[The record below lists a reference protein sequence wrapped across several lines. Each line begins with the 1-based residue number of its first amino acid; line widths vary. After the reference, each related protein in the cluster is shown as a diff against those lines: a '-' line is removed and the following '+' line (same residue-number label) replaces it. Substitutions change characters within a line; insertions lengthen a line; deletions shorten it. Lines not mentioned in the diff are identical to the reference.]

1 MSPTTPDHGPL
12 PDAEAQCGEL
22 AALLKPAVT
31 AQTAFVGIFSGGVW
45 VAEKLAAQLG
55 VTTPVGQ
62 IDVSFYRDDYEKIG
76 LHHNV
81 RPTSIPFPVDGRH
94 IILFDDVL
102 ESGRTTRAALNVL
115 FDFGRPACVEMA
127 VLADR
132 GGRQLP
138 IAARWCVW
146 TPALARD
153 DALILEQSASG
164 KLAWRKEK
172 REGGA

>member
-1 MSPTTPDHGPL
+1 MSPKTPESGSL
-12 PDAEAQCGEL
+12 PDAEAQCQEL
-22 AALLKPAVT
+22 AAALKPAIGET
-31 AQTAFVGIFSGGVW
+31 TAFVGIYSGGAW
-45 VAEKLAAQLG
+45 MAEKIATLLG
-55 VTTPVGQ
+55 LTTPVGM

-76 LHHNV
+76 LHHKV

-132 GGRQLP
+132 GGRHLP

-146 TPALARD
+146 TPELERED
-153 DALILEQSASG
+153 SLILDRTDSG
-164 KLAWRKEK
+164 ALSWRKEK
-172 REGGA
+172 RENNA

>member
-1 MSPTTPDHGPL
+1 MPATTPDAGQL
-12 PDAEAQCGEL
+12 PDAEAHCQEL
-22 AALLKPAVT
+22 AALLKPVINEN
-31 AQTAFVGIFSGGVW
+31 TAFVGIYSGGAW
-45 VAEKLAAQLG
+45 VAERIASLLG
-55 VTTPVGQ
+55 LSTPVGQ

-81 RPTSIPFPVDGRH
+81 RPTAIPFPVDGRH

-132 GGRQLP
+132 GGRHLP
-138 IAARWCVW
+138 ITARWCVW
-146 TPALARD
+146 TPTLAPED
-153 DALILEQSASG
+153 SLILQRAESG
-164 KLAWRKEK
+164 TLSWHKEK
-172 REGGA
+172 RT